1 MRLNPVFRKELK
13 LGMRTVR
20 MPLIIMIFNAILAL
34 ISLLVFYSI
43 MANVSRSGRVDY
55 DSVILLYVVM
65 VAIQGVLLA
74 FIIPAVTANTISG
87 ERERQTLDILLTSRM
102 TPYRIVTGKL
112 MSSMSMVVLL
122 LVSSI
127 PVISLAFMFGG
138 IALLDVIWIIIY
150 LIFVGLLFGLI
161 GVACSS
167 KFKKTTSATVV
178 TYGGII
184 GLCGGTFFPLL
195 VVAILD
201 SIAYSQDWNTVMGIV
216 ALLLL
221 LNPGMTTAVILI
233 RQLAYA
239 DAVTEVLHDAF
250 HIPMFFS
257 DHWVTI
263 SIVVQVIMC
272 VLMIWRAVK
281 NLKPGK

>member
-20 MPLIIMIFNAILAL
+20 MPVIIMIFNAILAL

-43 MANVSRSGRVDY
+43 IQNVTWRGRIDY

-102 TPYRIVTGKL
+102 TPLRIVIGKL

-122 LVSSI
+122 LISSI
-127 PVISLAFMFGG
+127 PIISLAFMFGG
-138 IALLDVIWIIIY
+138 IAIWDVILVIVY
-150 LIFVGLLFGLI
+150 LIFAGLVFGLM

-167 KFKKTTSATVV
+167 RFKKTTSSTVV
-178 TYGGII
+178 CYGGII
-184 GLCGGTFFPLL
+184 GLCGATFLPLL
-195 VVAILD
+195 IVAILQNIRYSYD
-201 SIAYSQDWNTVMGIV
+201 WKDVIGIA
-216 ALLLL
+216 ALFLL
-221 LNPGMTTAVILI
+221 LNPGMTTAIILI

-239 DAVTEVLHDAF
+239 DAVVEILHDTF
-250 HIPMFFS
+250 NVPMFFTN
-257 DHWVTI
+257 HWIVI
-263 SIVVQVIMC
+263 SLVVQV
-272 VLMIWRAVK
+272 VLCAFILWRAVK

>member
-13 LGMRTVR
+13 IGMRTVR
-20 MPLIIMIFNAILAL
+20 MPVIIMIFNTILAL

-43 MANVSRSGRVDY
+43 IENVSWRGRIDY

-65 VAIQGVLLA
+65 IAIQGVLLA
-74 FIIPAVTANTISG
+74 FIVPAVTANTISG

-102 TPYRIVTGKL
+102 SHLRIVTGKL

-122 LVSSI
+122 LISSI

-138 IALLDVIWIIIY
+138 IALMDVIWIIIY
-150 LIFVGLLFGLI
+150 LVFAGLIFGLM

-178 TYGGII
+178 CYGGII
-184 GLCGGTFFPLL
+184 GLCGGTFFPMLI
-195 VVAILD
+195 VVILQNLR
-201 SIAYSQDWNTVMGIV
+201 YSGDWKPVMGIV

-221 LNPGMTTAVILI
+221 FNPGVTTAIILV

-239 DAVTEVLHDAF
+239 DAVVEVLHDTF
-250 HIPMFFS
+250 NVPMFFTN
-257 DHWVTI
+257 HWIVI
-263 SIVVQVIMC
+263 SLIAQVILCAFM
-272 VLMIWRAVK
+272 LWRAVR
-281 NLKPGK
+281 NLNTAK